1 MDYFSKRKKIFRSF
15 LPDNLDDDN
24 GGGNSGV
31 DFGESDDD
39 EFDDS
44 EPSES

>member
-1 MDYFSKRKKIFRSF
+1 M
-15 LPDNLDDDN
+15 DDDN

-31 DFGESDDD
+31 DVGEFDDD

-44 EPSES
+44 EPSESWT